1 MLLFDPTP
9 DEAFVVPLDEARD
22 YDAQRCEGAH
32 RLVPSG
38 AKVIKKAMPDCA
50 SHPPKPVAFG
60 GVCRQVR
67 QCIDL

>member
-32 RLVPSG
+32 RLAPSG

-50 SHPPKPVAFG
+50 SFPSKPAAFERMG
-60 GVCRQVR
+60 RQVR